1 MIRPKSVT
9 GATLIGLIAPF
20 MWGASV
26 SLVRTIAENFGI
38 AQGQCLLYIVAAT
51 ALFFLIGFPKFD
63 RIPWQYKT
71 IGLATANLS
80 SITFCLS
87 LYFSNGGT
95 QTMEVGM
102 VNYLW
107 PTLTIVF
114 AILFNGQKA
123 RWWIAPGAL
132 LSFCGIY
139 WILGNGH
146 IAVDAFIE
154 HIKINPISYFLALM
168 AAVTW
173 AGFSSMTRAWSKGEN
188 MSTVIF
194 IFDIII
200 FGAFWAMGVG
210 GSPVITGFGILS
222 VILGG
227 LAMGVAYAS
236 WTHGMS
242 YGNITV
248 LAIASYFT
256 PVLSCLF
263 ASVWIGAELTSAFWQ
278 GVALVV
284 TGSLIC
290 WHATRSPSIKH
301 S

>member
-1 MIRPKSVT
+1 
-9 GATLIGLIAPF
+9 
-20 MWGASV
+20 
-26 SLVRTIAENFGI
+26 
-38 AQGQCLLYIVAAT
+38 
-51 ALFFLIGFPKFD
+51 
-63 RIPWQYKT
+63 
-71 IGLATANLS
+71 
-80 SITFCLS
+80 
-87 LYFSNGGT
+87 
-95 QTMEVGM
+95 
-102 VNYLW
+102 
-107 PTLTIVF
+107 
-114 AILFNGQKA
+114 
-123 RWWIAPGAL
+123 
-132 LSFCGIY
+132 
-139 WILGNGH
+139 
-146 IAVDAFIE
+146 
-154 HIKINPISYFLALM
+154 
-168 AAVTW
+168 
-173 AGFSSMTRAWSKGEN
+173 

-200 FGAFWAMGVG
+200 FGTFWAMGVG
-210 GSPVITGFGILS
+210 GSPVITGFGVLS

>member
-1 MIRPKSVT
+1 MLSPRTVT
-9 GATLIGLIAPF
+9 GATLIGLIAPL

-26 SLVRTIAENFGI
+26 SLIRTIAENFGI
-38 AQGQCLLYIVAAT
+38 AQGQFLLYIVAAT
-51 ALFFLIGFPKFD
+51 ALFFIVGVPKFD

-80 SITFCLS
+80 SICFCLS
-87 LYFSNGGT
+87 LYFSDGGT

-107 PTLTIVF
+107 PTLTIIF

-123 RWWIAPGAL
+123 RWWIAPGAV

-139 WILGNGH
+139 WILGNGQVA
-146 IAVDAFIE
+146 IGSFVE
-154 HIKINPISYFLALM
+154 HIKLNPVSYILALGS
-168 AAVTW
+168 ALTW
-173 AGFSSMTRAWSKGEN
+173 SAFSSMTRAWSKSEN
-188 MSTVIF
+188 ISTVVF
-194 IFDIII
+194 FFDILI
-200 FGAFWAMGVG
+200 FGSFWAMGVG
-210 GSPVITGFGILS
+210 GSPEITLFGVLN
-222 VILGG
+222 VVLGG
-227 LAMGVAYAS
+227 LAMGVAYAA

-263 ASVWIGAELTSAFWQ
+263 ASVWIGAELTMSFWQ
-278 GVALVV
+278 GVAMVV
-284 TGSLIC
+284 TGSLLC
-290 WHATRSPSIKH
+290 WHATKAAGK
-301 S
+301 

>member
-1 MIRPKSVT
+1 MSPKTVA
-9 GATLIGLIAPF
+9 GATLIGLIAPV

-26 SLVRTIAENFGI
+26 SLIRTIAENFGI
-38 AQGQCLLYIVAAT
+38 AQGQFLLYIVAAT
-51 ALFFLIGFPKFD
+51 ALFFIVGVPKFD

-80 SITFCLS
+80 SICFCLS
-87 LYFSNGGT
+87 LYFSDGGT

-107 PTLTIVF
+107 PTITIVF

-123 RWWIAPGAL
+123 RWWIAPGAI

-139 WILGNGH
+139 WILGNGQVA
-146 IAVDAFIE
+146 IDSFVE
-154 HIKINPISYFLALM
+154 HIKLNPVSYILALGS
-168 AAVTW
+168 ALTW
-173 AGFSSMTRAWSKGEN
+173 SAFSSMTRAWSKGEN
-188 MSTVIF
+188 LSTVVF
-194 IFDIII
+194 FFDILI
-200 FGAFWAMGVG
+200 FGSFWAMGVG
-210 GSPVITGFGILS
+210 GSPEITLFGVLN
-222 VILGG
+222 VVLGG
-227 LAMGVAYAS
+227 LAMGFAYAA

-263 ASVWIGAELTSAFWQ
+263 ASAWIGAELTLSFWQ
-278 GVALVV
+278 GVAMVV
-284 TGSLIC
+284 TGSLLC
-290 WHATRSPSIKH
+290 WHATKKAAK
-301 S
+301 

>member
-1 MIRPKSVT
+1 MISPKSMT
-9 GATLIGLIAPF
+9 GATLIGLVAPL

-26 SLVRTIAENFGI
+26 SLIRTIAENFGI
-38 AQGQCLLYIVAAT
+38 AQGQCLLYIVAAI
-51 ALFFLIGFPKFD
+51 ALFFIIGLPKFD

-71 IGLATANLS
+71 IGLVTANLS

-87 LYFSNGGT
+87 LNYSNGGT

-114 AILFNGQKA
+114 AILFNDQKA
-123 RWWIAPGAL
+123 RWWIAPGAI

-139 WILGNGH
+139 WILANGQ
-146 IAVDAFIE
+146 IAIDAFID

-168 AAVTW
+168 AAITW
-173 AGFSSMTRAWSKGEN
+173 AAFSSMTRAWSKGEN

-194 IFDIII
+194 IFNTLI
-200 FGAFWAMGVG
+200 FGTFWFMGVG
-210 GSPVITGFGILS
+210 GAPEVNSFGILS

-227 LAMGVAYAS
+227 LAIGVAYAS

-263 ASVWIGAELTSAFWQ
+263 ASVWIGAELTGSFWQ
-278 GVALVV
+278 GVAMVV
-284 TGSLIC
+284 TGSVIC
-290 WHATRSPSIKH
+290 WHATRSASKK
-301 S
+301 

>member
-1 MIRPKSVT
+1 
-9 GATLIGLIAPF
+9 
-20 MWGASV
+20 
-26 SLVRTIAENFGI
+26 
-38 AQGQCLLYIVAAT
+38 
-51 ALFFLIGFPKFD
+51 
-63 RIPWQYKT
+63 
-71 IGLATANLS
+71 
-80 SITFCLS
+80 
-87 LYFSNGGT
+87 
-95 QTMEVGM
+95 MEVGM

-263 ASVWIGAELTSAFWQ
+263 ASVWIGAELTAAFWQ

>member
-1 MIRPKSVT
+1 MISPKSVT

-146 IAVDAFIE
+146 IA
-154 HIKINPISYFLALM
+154 ISYFLALM

-263 ASVWIGAELTSAFWQ
+263 ASVWIGAELTAAFWQ

>member
-1 MIRPKSVT
+1 MISPKSMT
-9 GATLIGLIAPF
+9 GATLIGLVAPL

-26 SLVRTIAENFGI
+26 SLIRTIAENFGI
-38 AQGQCLLYIVAAT
+38 AQGQCLLYIVAAI
-51 ALFFLIGFPKFD
+51 ALFFIIGLPKFD

-71 IGLATANLS
+71 IGLVTANLS

-87 LYFSNGGT
+87 LNYSNGGT

-123 RWWIAPGAL
+123 RWWIAPGAI

-139 WILGNGH
+139 WILANGQ
-146 IAVDAFIE
+146 IAIDAFID

-168 AAVTW
+168 AAITW
-173 AGFSSMTRAWSKGEN
+173 AAFSSMTRAWSKGEN
-188 MSTVIF
+188 MSTIIF
-194 IFDIII
+194 IFNTLI
-200 FGAFWAMGVG
+200 FGAFWFMGVG
-210 GSPVITGFGILS
+210 GAPEVNSFGILS

-227 LAMGVAYAS
+227 LAIGVAYAS

-263 ASVWIGAELTSAFWQ
+263 ASVWIGAELTGSFWQ
-278 GVALVV
+278 GVGMVV
-284 TGSLIC
+284 TGSVIC
-290 WHATRSPSIKH
+290 WHATRSASKK
-301 S
+301 

>member
-1 MIRPKSVT
+1 MNAKSVG

-38 AQGQCLLYIVAAT
+38 AQGQCLLYIVAAV
-51 ALFFLIGFPKFD
+51 ALFFLIGIPKFE

-87 LYFSNGGT
+87 LYFSDGGT

-123 RWWIAPGAL
+123 RWWIAPGAI

-139 WILGNGH
+139 WILGNGQVAIGSFIDH
-146 IAVDAFIE
+146 IGQ
-154 HIKINPISYFLALM
+154 NPVSYFLALM
-168 AAVTW
+168 AALTW

-188 MSTVIF
+188 MSSVIF
-194 IFDIII
+194 FFDVMI
-200 FGAFWAMGVG
+200 FGSFWAMGIG
-210 GSPVITGFGILS
+210 GSPTVTWMGVLS

-242 YGNITV
+242 YGNITI

-263 ASVWIGAELTSAFWQ
+263 ASVWIGAQLTVSFWQ
-278 GVALVV
+278 GVAMVV
-284 TGSLIC
+284 AGSLIC
-290 WHATRSPSIKH
+290 WHATRSVSSHK
-301 S
+301 

>member
-1 MIRPKSVT
+1 MISPKTVT
-9 GATLIGLIAPF
+9 GATLIGLIAPL

-26 SLVRTIAENFGI
+26 SLIRTIAENFGI
-38 AQGQCLLYIVAAT
+38 AQGQFLLYIVAAT
-51 ALFFLIGFPKFD
+51 ALFFIVGVPKFD

-80 SITFCLS
+80 SICFCLS
-87 LYFSNGGT
+87 LYFSDGGT

-107 PTLTIVF
+107 PTLTIIF

-123 RWWIAPGAL
+123 RWWIAPGAV

-139 WILGNGH
+139 WILGNGQVA
-146 IAVDAFIE
+146 IGSFVE
-154 HIKINPISYFLALM
+154 HIKLNPVSYILALGS
-168 AAVTW
+168 ALTW
-173 AGFSSMTRAWSKGEN
+173 SAFSSMTRAWSKGEN
-188 MSTVIF
+188 ISTVVF
-194 IFDIII
+194 FFDILI
-200 FGAFWAMGVG
+200 FGSFWAMGVG
-210 GSPVITGFGILS
+210 GSPEITLFGVLN
-222 VILGG
+222 VVLGG
-227 LAMGVAYAS
+227 LAMGVAYAA

-263 ASVWIGAELTSAFWQ
+263 ASVWIGAELTMSFW
-278 GVALVV
+278 
-284 TGSLIC
+284 
-290 WHATRSPSIKH
+290 
-301 S
+301 

>member
-1 MIRPKSVT
+1 MISPKTVA

-26 SLVRTIAENFGI
+26 SLIRTIAENFGI
-38 AQGQCLLYIVAAT
+38 AQGQFLLYIVAAT
-51 ALFFLIGFPKFD
+51 ALFFIVGVPKFD

-71 IGLATANLS
+71 IGLVTANLS
-80 SITFCLS
+80 SICFCLS

-107 PTLTIVF
+107 PTITIVF

-123 RWWIAPGAL
+123 RWWIAPGAV

-139 WILGNGH
+139 WILGNGQVA
-146 IAVDAFIE
+146 IDSFVE
-154 HIKINPISYFLALM
+154 HIKLNPVSYILALGS
-168 AAVTW
+168 ALTW
-173 AGFSSMTRAWSKGEN
+173 SAFSSMTRAWSKGEN
-188 MSTVIF
+188 LSTVVF
-194 IFDIII
+194 FFDILI
-200 FGAFWAMGVG
+200 FGSFWAMGVG
-210 GSPVITGFGILS
+210 GSPEITLFGVLN
-222 VILGG
+222 VVLGG
-227 LAMGVAYAS
+227 LAMGFAYAA

-263 ASVWIGAELTSAFWQ
+263 ASVWIGAELTLSFWL
-278 GVALVV
+278 GVAMVV
-284 TGSLIC
+284 TGSLLC
-290 WHATRSPSIKH
+290 WHATKKAAK
-301 S
+301 

>member
-1 MIRPKSVT
+1 MISPKTVA

-26 SLVRTIAENFGI
+26 SLIRTIAENFGI
-38 AQGQCLLYIVAAT
+38 AQGQFLLYIVSAT
-51 ALFFLIGFPKFD
+51 ALFFIVGVPKFD

-80 SITFCLS
+80 SICFCLS
-87 LYFSNGGT
+87 LYFSDGGT

-114 AILFNGQKA
+114 AIFFNGQKA
-123 RWWIAPGAL
+123 RWWIAPGAV

-146 IAVDAFIE
+146 VDIESFVE
-154 HIKINPISYFLALM
+154 HIKLNPVSYILALGS
-168 AAVTW
+168 ALTW
-173 AGFSSMTRAWSKGEN
+173 SAFSSMTRAWSKGEN
-188 MSTVIF
+188 LSTVVF
-194 IFDIII
+194 FFDILI
-200 FGAFWAMGVG
+200 FGSFWAMGVG
-210 GSPVITGFGILS
+210 GSPEITLFGVLN
-222 VILGG
+222 VVLGG
-227 LAMGVAYAS
+227 LAIGIAYAA

-263 ASVWIGAELTSAFWQ
+263 ASVWIGAELTLSFWQ
-278 GVALVV
+278 GVAMVV
-284 TGSLIC
+284 TGSLLC
-290 WHATRSPSIKH
+290 WHATKATGK
-301 S
+301 

>member
-1 MIRPKSVT
+1 MISPKSVT

-63 RIPWQYKT
+63 RIPLQYKT

-188 MSTVIF
+188 MSTVILF
-194 IFDIII
+194 LTLLSSVHS
-200 FGAFWAMGVG
+200 GRWALAAVRSSP
-210 GSPVITGFGILS
+210 GSVS
-222 VILGG
+222 
-227 LAMGVAYAS
+227 
-236 WTHGMS
+236 
-242 YGNITV
+242 
-248 LAIASYFT
+248 
-256 PVLSCLF
+256 
-263 ASVWIGAELTSAFWQ
+263 
-278 GVALVV
+278 
-284 TGSLIC
+284 
-290 WHATRSPSIKH
+290 
-301 S
+301 

>member
-1 MIRPKSVT
+1 MISPKSVT

-87 LYFSNGGT
+87 L
-95 QTMEVGM
+95 
-102 VNYLW
+102 
-107 PTLTIVF
+107 
-114 AILFNGQKA
+114 KA

-210 GSPVITGFGILS
+210 GNPVITEFGVLS

-263 ASVWIGAELTSAFWQ
+263 ASVWIGAELTAAFWQ

-290 WHATRSPSIKH
+290 WHATRSSPSLKH

>member
-1 MIRPKSVT
+1 MISPKSVT

-242 YGNITV
+242 YGN
-248 LAIASYFT
+248 
-256 PVLSCLF
+256 F
-263 ASVWIGAELTSAFWQ
+263 ASVWIGAELTAAFWQ

>member
-1 MIRPKSVT
+1 
-9 GATLIGLIAPF
+9 

-26 SLVRTIAENFGI
+26 SLIRTIAENFGI
-38 AQGQCLLYIVAAT
+38 AQGQFLLYIVAAT
-51 ALFFLIGFPKFD
+51 ALFFIVGVPKFD

-80 SITFCLS
+80 SICFCLS
-87 LYFSNGGT
+87 LYFSDGGT

-107 PTLTIVF
+107 PTLTIIF

-123 RWWIAPGAL
+123 RWWIAPGAV

-139 WILGNGH
+139 WILGNGQVA
-146 IAVDAFIE
+146 IGSFVE
-154 HIKINPISYFLALM
+154 HIKLNPVSYILALGS
-168 AAVTW
+168 ALTW
-173 AGFSSMTRAWSKGEN
+173 SAFSSMTRAWSKGEN
-188 MSTVIF
+188 ISTVVF
-194 IFDIII
+194 FFDILI
-200 FGAFWAMGVG
+200 FGSFWAMGVG
-210 GSPVITGFGILS
+210 GSPEITLFGVLN
-222 VILGG
+222 VVLGG
-227 LAMGVAYAS
+227 LAMGVAYAA

-263 ASVWIGAELTSAFWQ
+263 ASVWIGAELTMSFWQ
-278 GVALVV
+278 GVAMVV
-284 TGSLIC
+284 TGSLLC
-290 WHATRSPSIKH
+290 WHATKAAVK
-301 S
+301 

>member
-1 MIRPKSVT
+1 MISPKSMT
-9 GATLIGLIAPF
+9 GATLIGLVAPL

-26 SLVRTIAENFGI
+26 SLIRTIAENFGI
-38 AQGQCLLYIVAAT
+38 AQGQCLLYIVAAI
-51 ALFFLIGFPKFD
+51 ALFFIIGLPKFD

-71 IGLATANLS
+71 IGLVTANLS

-87 LYFSNGGT
+87 LNYSNGGT

-123 RWWIAPGAL
+123 RWWIAPGAI

-139 WILGNGH
+139 WILANGQ
-146 IAVDAFIE
+146 IAIDAFID

-168 AAVTW
+168 AAITW
-173 AGFSSMTRAWSKGEN
+173 AAFSSMTRAWSKGEN
-188 MSTVIF
+188 MSTIIF
-194 IFDIII
+194 IFNTLI
-200 FGAFWAMGVG
+200 FGAFWFMGVG
-210 GSPVITGFGILS
+210 GAPEVNSFGILS

-227 LAMGVAYAS
+227 LAIGVAYAS

-263 ASVWIGAELTSAFWQ
+263 ASVWIGAELTGSFWQ
-278 GVALVV
+278 GVAMVV
-284 TGSLIC
+284 TGSVIC
-290 WHATRSPSIKH
+290 WHATRSASKK
-301 S
+301 

>member
-1 MIRPKSVT
+1 MLSPKST
-9 GATLIGLIAPF
+9 AGATLIGLIAPF

-51 ALFFLIGFPKFD
+51 ALFFLIGLPKFD

-87 LYFSNGGT
+87 LYFSDGGT

-107 PTLTIVF
+107 PTLTIIF
-114 AILFNGQKA
+114 AIIFNGQKA
-123 RWWIAPGAL
+123 RWWIAPGAV

-146 IAVDAFIE
+146 VNIEAFIE
-154 HIKINPISYFLALM
+154 HIQINPLSYFLALM
-168 AAVTW
+168 AALTW

-188 MSTVIF
+188 MSTVVF
-194 IFDIII
+194 LFDIMI
-200 FGAFWAMGVG
+200 FGCFWAMGVG
-210 GSPVITGFGILS
+210 G
-222 VILGG
+222 G
-227 LAMGVAYAS
+227 LAMGIAYAS

-263 ASVWIGAELTSAFWQ
+263 ASVWIGAELTTAFWQ
-278 GVALVV
+278 GVSMVV

-290 WHATRSPSIKH
+290 WLATRKSTKNE
-301 S
+301 

>member
-1 MIRPKSVT
+1 MISPKTVA

-26 SLVRTIAENFGI
+26 SLIRTIAENFGI
-38 AQGQCLLYIVAAT
+38 AQGQFLLYIVAAT
-51 ALFFLIGFPKFD
+51 ALFFIVGVPKFD

-80 SITFCLS
+80 SICFCLS
-87 LYFSNGGT
+87 LYFSDGGT

-114 AILFNGQKA
+114 AIFFNGQKA
-123 RWWIAPGAL
+123 RWWIAPGAV

-146 IAVDAFIE
+146 VDIESFVE
-154 HIKINPISYFLALM
+154 HIKLNPVSYILALGS
-168 AAVTW
+168 ALTW
-173 AGFSSMTRAWSKGEN
+173 SAFSSMTRAWSKGEN
-188 MSTVIF
+188 LSTVVF
-194 IFDIII
+194 FFDILI
-200 FGAFWAMGVG
+200 FGSFWAMGVG
-210 GSPVITGFGILS
+210 GSPEITLFGVLN
-222 VILGG
+222 VVLGG
-227 LAMGVAYAS
+227 LAMGFAYAA

-263 ASVWIGAELTSAFWQ
+263 ASVWIGAELTLSFWQ
-278 GVALVV
+278 GVAMVV
-284 TGSLIC
+284 TGSLLC
-290 WHATRSPSIKH
+290 WHATKKAAK
-301 S
+301 

>member
-1 MIRPKSVT
+1 MISPKTVT
-9 GATLIGLIAPF
+9 GATLIGLIAPL

-26 SLVRTIAENFGI
+26 SLIRTIAENFGI
-38 AQGQCLLYIVAAT
+38 AQGQFLLYIVAAT
-51 ALFFLIGFPKFD
+51 ALFFIVGVPKFD

-80 SITFCLS
+80 SICFCLS
-87 LYFSNGGT
+87 LYFSDGGT

-107 PTLTIVF
+107 PTLTIIF

-123 RWWIAPGAL
+123 RWWIAPGAV

-139 WILGNGH
+139 WILGNGQVA
-146 IAVDAFIE
+146 IGSFVE
-154 HIKINPISYFLALM
+154 HIKLNPVSYILALGS
-168 AAVTW
+168 ALTW
-173 AGFSSMTRAWSKGEN
+173 SAFSSMTRAWSKGEN
-188 MSTVIF
+188 ISTVVF
-194 IFDIII
+194 FFDILI
-200 FGAFWAMGVG
+200 FGSFWAMGVG
-210 GSPVITGFGILS
+210 GSPEITLFGVLN
-222 VILGG
+222 VVLGG
-227 LAMGVAYAS
+227 LAMGVAYAA

-263 ASVWIGAELTSAFWQ
+263 ASVWIGAELTMSFWQ
-278 GVALVV
+278 GVAMVV
-284 TGSLIC
+284 TGSLLC
-290 WHATRSPSIKH
+290 WHATKAAGK
-301 S
+301 

>member
-1 MIRPKSVT
+1 MMSPKTVA
-9 GATLIGLIAPF
+9 GATLIGLIAPV

-26 SLVRTIAENFGI
+26 SLIRTIAENFGI
-38 AQGQCLLYIVAAT
+38 AQGQFLLYIVAAT
-51 ALFFLIGFPKFD
+51 ALFFIVGVPKFD

-80 SITFCLS
+80 SICFCLS
-87 LYFSNGGT
+87 LYFSDGGT

-107 PTLTIVF
+107 PTITIVF

-123 RWWIAPGAL
+123 RWWIAPGAI

-139 WILGNGH
+139 WILGNGQVA
-146 IAVDAFIE
+146 IDSFVE
-154 HIKINPISYFLALM
+154 HIKLNPVSYILALGS
-168 AAVTW
+168 ALTW
-173 AGFSSMTRAWSKGEN
+173 SAFSSMTRAWSKGEN
-188 MSTVIF
+188 LSTVVF
-194 IFDIII
+194 FFDILI
-200 FGAFWAMGVG
+200 FGSFWAMGVG
-210 GSPVITGFGILS
+210 GSPEITLFGVLN
-222 VILGG
+222 VVLGG
-227 LAMGVAYAS
+227 LAMGFAYAA

-263 ASVWIGAELTSAFWQ
+263 ASVWIGAELTLSFWQ
-278 GVALVV
+278 GVAMVV
-284 TGSLIC
+284 TGSLLC
-290 WHATRSPSIKH
+290 WHATKKAAK
-301 S
+301 

>member
-1 MIRPKSVT
+1 MT
-9 GATLIGLIAPF
+9 GATLIGLVAPL

-26 SLVRTIAENFGI
+26 SLIRTIAENFGI
-38 AQGQCLLYIVAAT
+38 AQGQCLLYIVAAI
-51 ALFFLIGFPKFD
+51 ALFFIIGLPKFD

-71 IGLATANLS
+71 IGLVTANLS

-87 LYFSNGGT
+87 LNYSNGGT

-123 RWWIAPGAL
+123 RWWIAPGAI

-139 WILGNGH
+139 WILANGQ
-146 IAVDAFIE
+146 IAIDAFID

-168 AAVTW
+168 AAITW
-173 AGFSSMTRAWSKGEN
+173 AAFSSMTRAWSKGEN
-188 MSTVIF
+188 MSTIIF
-194 IFDIII
+194 IFNTLI
-200 FGAFWAMGVG
+200 FGAFWFMGVG
-210 GSPVITGFGILS
+210 GAPEVNSFGILS

-227 LAMGVAYAS
+227 LAIGVAYAS

-263 ASVWIGAELTSAFWQ
+263 ASVWIGAELTGSFWQ
-278 GVALVV
+278 GVAMVV
-284 TGSLIC
+284 TGSVIC
-290 WHATRSPSIKH
+290 WHATRSASKK
-301 S
+301 

>member
-1 MIRPKSVT
+1 MISPKSMT
-9 GATLIGLIAPF
+9 GATLIGLVAPL

-26 SLVRTIAENFGI
+26 SLIRTIAENFGI
-38 AQGQCLLYIVAAT
+38 AQGQCLLYIVAAI
-51 ALFFLIGFPKFD
+51 ALFFIIGLPKFD

-71 IGLATANLS
+71 IGLVTANLS

-87 LYFSNGGT
+87 LNYSNGGT

-123 RWWIAPGAL
+123 RWWIAPGAI

-139 WILGNGH
+139 WILANGQ
-146 IAVDAFIE
+146 IAIDAFID

-168 AAVTW
+168 AAITW
-173 AGFSSMTRAWSKGEN
+173 AAFSSMTRAWSKGEN

-194 IFDIII
+194 IFNTLI
-200 FGAFWAMGVG
+200 FGAFWFMGVG
-210 GSPVITGFGILS
+210 GAPEVNSFGILS

-227 LAMGVAYAS
+227 LAIGVAYAS

-263 ASVWIGAELTSAFWQ
+263 ASVWIGAELTGSFWQ
-278 GVALVV
+278 GVAMVV
-284 TGSLIC
+284 TGSVIC
-290 WHATRSPSIKH
+290 WHATRSAFKK
-301 S
+301 

>member
-1 MIRPKSVT
+1 MISPKTVA

-26 SLVRTIAENFGI
+26 SLIRTIAENFGI
-38 AQGQCLLYIVAAT
+38 AQGQFLLYIVAAT
-51 ALFFLIGFPKFD
+51 ALFFIVGVPKFD

-71 IGLATANLS
+71 IGLVTANLS
-80 SITFCLS
+80 SICFCLS
-87 LYFSNGGT
+87 LYFSDGGT

-107 PTLTIVF
+107 PTITIVF

-123 RWWIAPGAL
+123 RWWIAPGAV

-139 WILGNGH
+139 WILGNGQVA
-146 IAVDAFIE
+146 IDSFVE
-154 HIKINPISYFLALM
+154 HIKLNPVSYILALGS
-168 AAVTW
+168 ALTW
-173 AGFSSMTRAWSKGEN
+173 SAFSSMTRAWSKGEN
-188 MSTVIF
+188 LSTVVF
-194 IFDIII
+194 FFDILI
-200 FGAFWAMGVG
+200 FGSFWAMGVG
-210 GSPVITGFGILS
+210 GSPEITLFGVLN
-222 VILGG
+222 VVLGG
-227 LAMGVAYAS
+227 LAMGIAYAA

-263 ASVWIGAELTSAFWQ
+263 ASVWIGAELTLSFWQ
-278 GVALVV
+278 GVAMVV
-284 TGSLIC
+284 TGSLLC
-290 WHATRSPSIKH
+290 WHATKATGK
-301 S
+301 

>member
-1 MIRPKSVT
+1 MISPKSVT

-71 IGLATANLS
+71 LGLATANLS

-194 IFDIII
+194 IFDIIYPI
-200 FGAFWAMGVG
+200 IPKTKAQNNSFCGPGTVFLQFARRRL
-210 GSPVITGFGILS
+210 P
-222 VILGG
+222 
-227 LAMGVAYAS
+227 LAVPGP
-236 WTHGMS
+236 
-242 YGNITV
+242 
-248 LAIASYFT
+248 L
-256 PVLSCLF
+256 
-263 ASVWIGAELTSAFWQ
+263 
-278 GVALVV
+278 
-284 TGSLIC
+284 
-290 WHATRSPSIKH
+290 
-301 S
+301 

>member
-1 MIRPKSVT
+1 MISPKTVA

-26 SLVRTIAENFGI
+26 SLIRTIAENFGI
-38 AQGQCLLYIVAAT
+38 AQGQFLLYIVAAT
-51 ALFFLIGFPKFD
+51 ALFFIVGVPKFD

-80 SITFCLS
+80 SICFCLS
-87 LYFSNGGT
+87 LYFSDGGT

-114 AILFNGQKA
+114 AIFFNGQKA
-123 RWWIAPGAL
+123 RWWIAPGAV

-146 IAVDAFIE
+146 VDIESFVE
-154 HIKINPISYFLALM
+154 HIKLNPVSYILALGS
-168 AAVTW
+168 ALTW
-173 AGFSSMTRAWSKGEN
+173 SAFSSMTRAWSKGEN
-188 MSTVIF
+188 LSTVVF
-194 IFDIII
+194 FFDILI
-200 FGAFWAMGVG
+200 FGSFWVMGVG
-210 GSPVITGFGILS
+210 GSPEITLFGVLN
-222 VILGG
+222 VVLGG
-227 LAMGVAYAS
+227 LAMGFAYAA

-263 ASVWIGAELTSAFWQ
+263 ASVWIGAELTLSFWQ
-278 GVALVV
+278 GVAMVV
-284 TGSLIC
+284 TGSLLC
-290 WHATRSPSIKH
+290 WHATKKAAK
-301 S
+301 

>member
-1 MIRPKSVT
+1 MISPKTVT
-9 GATLIGLIAPF
+9 GATLIGLIAPL

-26 SLVRTIAENFGI
+26 SLIRTIAENFGI
-38 AQGQCLLYIVAAT
+38 AQGQFLLYIVAAT
-51 ALFFLIGFPKFD
+51 ALFFIVGVPKFD

-80 SITFCLS
+80 SICFCLS
-87 LYFSNGGT
+87 LYFSDGGT

-123 RWWIAPGAL
+123 RWWIAPGAV

-139 WILGNGH
+139 WILGNGQVA
-146 IAVDAFIE
+146 IGSFVE
-154 HIKINPISYFLALM
+154 HIKLNPVSYILALGS
-168 AAVTW
+168 ALTW
-173 AGFSSMTRAWSKGEN
+173 SAFSSMTRAWSKGEN
-188 MSTVIF
+188 ISTVVF
-194 IFDIII
+194 FFDILI
-200 FGAFWAMGVG
+200 FGSFWAMGVG
-210 GSPVITGFGILS
+210 GSPEITFFGVLN
-222 VILGG
+222 VVLGG
-227 LAMGVAYAS
+227 LAMGVAYAA

-263 ASVWIGAELTSAFWQ
+263 ASVWIGAELTMSFWQ
-278 GVALVV
+278 GVAMVV
-284 TGSLIC
+284 TGSLLC
-290 WHATRSPSIKH
+290 WHATKAAGK
-301 S
+301 

>member
-1 MIRPKSVT
+1 MLSPRTVT
-9 GATLIGLIAPF
+9 GATLIGLIAPL

-26 SLVRTIAENFGI
+26 SLIRTIAENFGI
-38 AQGQCLLYIVAAT
+38 AQGQFLLYIVAAT
-51 ALFFLIGFPKFD
+51 ALFFIVGVPKFD

-80 SITFCLS
+80 SICFCLS
-87 LYFSNGGT
+87 LYFSDGGT

-107 PTLTIVF
+107 PTLTIIF

-123 RWWIAPGAL
+123 RWWIAPGAV

-139 WILGNGH
+139 WILGNGQVA
-146 IAVDAFIE
+146 IGSFVE
-154 HIKINPISYFLALM
+154 HIKLNPVSYILALGS
-168 AAVTW
+168 ALTW
-173 AGFSSMTRAWSKGEN
+173 SAFSSMTRAWSKGEN
-188 MSTVIF
+188 ISTVVF
-194 IFDIII
+194 FFDILI
-200 FGAFWAMGVG
+200 FGSFWAMGVG
-210 GSPVITGFGILS
+210 GSPEITLFGVLN
-222 VILGG
+222 VVLGG
-227 LAMGVAYAS
+227 LAMGVAYAA

-263 ASVWIGAELTSAFWQ
+263 ASVWIGAELTMSFWQ
-278 GVALVV
+278 GVAMVV
-284 TGSLIC
+284 TGSLLC
-290 WHATRSPSIKH
+290 WHATKAAGK
-301 S
+301 

>member
-1 MIRPKSVT
+1 MSPKTVA
-9 GATLIGLIAPF
+9 GATLIGLIAPV

-26 SLVRTIAENFGI
+26 SLIRTIAENFGI
-38 AQGQCLLYIVAAT
+38 AQGQFLLYIVAAT
-51 ALFFLIGFPKFD
+51 ALFFIVGVPKFD

-80 SITFCLS
+80 SICFCLS
-87 LYFSNGGT
+87 LYFSDGGT

-107 PTLTIVF
+107 PTITIVF

-123 RWWIAPGAL
+123 RWWIAPGAV

-139 WILGNGH
+139 WILGNGQ
-146 IAVDAFIE
+146 IAIDSFVE
-154 HIKINPISYFLALM
+154 HIQLNPVSYILALGS
-168 AAVTW
+168 ALTW
-173 AGFSSMTRAWSKGEN
+173 SAFSSMTRAWSKGEN
-188 MSTVIF
+188 ISTVVF
-194 IFDIII
+194 FFDILI
-200 FGAFWAMGVG
+200 FGSFWAMGVG
-210 GSPVITGFGILS
+210 GSPEITLFGVLN
-222 VILGG
+222 VVLGG
-227 LAMGVAYAS
+227 LAMGFAYAA

-263 ASVWIGAELTSAFWQ
+263 ASVWIGAELTLSFWQ
-278 GVALVV
+278 GVAMVV
-284 TGSLIC
+284 TGSLLC
-290 WHATRSPSIKH
+290 WHATKKAAK
-301 S
+301 

>member
-1 MIRPKSVT
+1 MISPKSMT
-9 GATLIGLIAPF
+9 GATLIGLVAPL

-26 SLVRTIAENFGI
+26 SLIRTIAENFGI
-38 AQGQCLLYIVAAT
+38 AQGQCLLYIVAAI
-51 ALFFLIGFPKFD
+51 ALFFIIGLPKFD

-71 IGLATANLS
+71 IGLVTANLS

-87 LYFSNGGT
+87 LNYSNGGT

-123 RWWIAPGAL
+123 RWWIAPGAI

-139 WILGNGH
+139 WILANGQ
-146 IAVDAFIE
+146 IAIDAFID

-168 AAVTW
+168 AAITW
-173 AGFSSMTRAWSKGEN
+173 AAFSSMTRAWSKGEN

-194 IFDIII
+194 IFNTLI
-200 FGAFWAMGVG
+200 FGTFWFMGVG
-210 GSPVITGFGILS
+210 GAPEVNSFGILS

-227 LAMGVAYAS
+227 LAIGVAYAS

-263 ASVWIGAELTSAFWQ
+263 ASVWIGAELTGSFWQ
-278 GVALVV
+278 GVAMVV
-284 TGSLIC
+284 TGSVIC
-290 WHATRSPSIKH
+290 WHATRSASKK
-301 S
+301 